1 MKTIVKLAFVVGLA
15 LLCMCIY
22 NDSTPSEAIEDVSTY
37 IGSISNNMEGG
48 YDRQYNS
55 NDNRVMGFQFSMW
68 YINSTLLLVT
78 SWSIKEEY

>member
-1 MKTIVKLAFVVGLA
+1 MRKVIKIAFVVGIA

-37 IGSISNNMEGG
+37 IGDISNKMEGG

-55 NDNRVMGFQFSMW
+55 ILNVILDYRYGGW
-68 YINSTLLLVT
+68 YT
-78 SWSIKEEY
+78 YR

>member
-1 MKTIVKLAFVVGLA
+1 MKKVIKLAFILGTA

-48 YDRQYNS
+48 YEHR
-55 NDNRVMGFQFSMW
+55 
-68 YINSTLLLVT
+68 
-78 SWSIKEEY
+78 